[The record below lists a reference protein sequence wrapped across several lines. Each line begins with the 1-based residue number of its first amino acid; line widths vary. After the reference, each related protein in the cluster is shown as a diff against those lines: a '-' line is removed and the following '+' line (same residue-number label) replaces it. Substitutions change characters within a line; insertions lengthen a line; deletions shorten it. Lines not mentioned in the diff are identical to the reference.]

1 MSKAFW
7 GVIAAILVIFGAVI
21 IVSNHKQTTT
31 TSSGAKPTN
40 HVEGNLSS
48 NVKLV
53 EYGDFQC
60 PFCEAYFP
68 TVQTIYN
75 DYKDKISFQFR
86 NFPLVNNHPNAFAA
100 ARAAEAAGLQG
111 KYWEMHDMLYDS
123 ANWQAWTPASD
134 PNSYFDSYAQQL
146 GLNVDQFKKDFASSK
161 VNDLI
166 TADMNA
172 GNKLN
177 IQGTPTFFL
186 DGKQVQ
192 ISNTVESFKKVLD
205 AEIANKQPASSTST
219 APASSTDQ
227 STSNSSSAY

>member
-1 MSKAFW
+1 MSKFFW
-7 GVIAAILVIFGAVI
+7 GIIAAIVIVFGVI
-21 IVSNHKQTTT
+21 IYASNHSQQTASKN
-31 TSSGAKPTN
+31 SSGVQPTN

-60 PFCEAYFP
+60 PYCEAYFP
-68 TVQTIYN
+68 TVQTVYN

-111 KYWEMHDMLYDS
+111 KYWEMHDTLYDS
-123 ANWQAWTPASD
+123 ANWQSWTPASD
-134 PNSYFDSYAQQL
+134 PTSYFDSYAQQL
-146 GLNVDQFKKDFASSK
+146 GLNVTQFKTDFASSK
-161 VNDLI
+161 VNDLVR
-166 TADMNA
+166 ADMDA

-192 ISNTVESFKKVLD
+192 ITNTVEAFKKVLD
-205 AEIANKQPASSTST
+205 AEIANKQPASNTSSSSSTST
-219 APASSTDQ
+219 DQ
-227 STSNSSSAY
+227 TNQTQ